1 MSFRF
6 VGPDVASGAEDGHDV
21 IIKTAT
27 TDGTQHF
34 EGAVVFLDI
43 DGNAI
48 SIVGSD
54 NDSNDILQINVP
66 GHYDISLVAQD
77 TAKWRLSG
85 FVSSDDAPTI
95 TDS

>member
-1 MSFRF
+1 MVS
-6 VGPDVASGAEDGHDV
+6 DV

-43 DGNAI
+43 DGKRNLYRWFN
-48 SIVGSD
+48 

-66 GHYDISLVAQD
+66 GHFDVTCVAQD
-77 TAKWRLSG
+77 TAKWRLAG
-85 FVSSDDAPTI
+85 FVSSDTAPTL